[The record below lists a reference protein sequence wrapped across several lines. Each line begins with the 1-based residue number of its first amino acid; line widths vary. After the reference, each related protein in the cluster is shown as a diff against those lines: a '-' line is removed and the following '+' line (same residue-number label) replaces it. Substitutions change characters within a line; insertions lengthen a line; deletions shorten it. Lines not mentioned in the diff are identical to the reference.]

1 MQLNPKVRNSVIDKM
16 TDFVKLI
23 KEIRKQTQG
32 RPEYE
37 IIKEELQRTA
47 GANERV
53 MGSDDEEDE
62 VV

>member
-1 MQLNPKVRNSVIDKM
+1 VRKSVIDKM
-16 TDFVKLI
+16 TDFVKLM

-32 RPEYE
+32 RPEYD

-53 MGSDDEEDE
+53 LA
-62 VV
+62 